1 MVFEV
6 ARDALVEVDHVVPHH
21 VVALSGIDE
30 VVGLGAGIF
39 AGAEESEGV
48 LEHAGGVV
56 VADDDLQAAFE
67 LRGVAHHAG
76 FGIALGIGL
85 RRFHVALTVHGFV
98 VFPVENGTAGD
109 TDFEDFGVGEHEVRR
124 HESAE
129 APTVHADAGGVDEGE
144 GREVFDALHLIGHLD
159 AAEVAVGATFEFE
172 TAVARSAVVE
182 NEEDVVAVGHV
193 VFPRAGLVVPRLL
206 DVGGVGAAVDV
217 DDGGI
222 LLVGIEVD
230 GLDESVVEGRFAV
243 GGQDASAFDAGHGEL
258 SPGVS
263 GFEQAKGFARALG
276 AAHNDVAVGAGR
288 RPGVAQQGTARR
300 ELGAVHA
307 YAVVE
312 EGATPGFEIDGIEVL
327 ANVSALV
334 AADDDAAGAGVE
346 TEEFEHLKLT
356 GSELLEQL
364 AFGVEE
370 VEVVEAVALAL
381 VDELVFV
388 PRQERERVLGFDET
402 LVGFGVEHPE
412 SRAGVGVVGD
422 EVAALLRTRHF
433 HDVEAVAVGAPTE
446 VGEVAIGGIAEI
458 EPDGAIVL
466 RIEDADG
473 DLMRGHARHGV
484 LLGRGLGDAH
494 GRGHV
499 DVDERIVGDH
509 ALVHAIEGET
519 ASVEAPESAFV
530 NAEFVAV
537 DGGAVEQL
545 TVAVGGNGV
554 AASVGGGDV
563 EIIVLGV
570 GQGLTRGSEVLVFD
584 ASFEWD
590 RPFDATIFPIVAKER
605 AGGAKG
611 GNGTTGFGEGGGG
624 ERTQHAA
631 TGGVERGIDLG
642 EGEKRCAFRIEMP
655 TGRITQL

>member
-1 MVFEV
+1 M
-6 ARDALVEVDHVVPHH
+6 
-21 VVALSGIDE
+21 
-30 VVGLGAGIF
+30 
-39 AGAEESEGV
+39 
-48 LEHAGGVV
+48 
-56 VADDDLQAAFE
+56 
-67 LRGVAHHAG
+67 
-76 FGIALGIGL
+76 
-85 RRFHVALTVHGFV
+85 
-98 VFPVENGTAGD
+98 
-109 TDFEDFGVGEHEVRR
+109 
-124 HESAE
+124 
-129 APTVHADAGGVDEGE
+129 
-144 GREVFDALHLIGHLD
+144 
-159 AAEVAVGATFEFE
+159 
-172 TAVARSAVVE
+172 
-182 NEEDVVAVGHV
+182 
-193 VFPRAGLVVPRLL
+193 
-206 DVGGVGAAVDV
+206 
-217 DDGGI
+217 
-222 LLVGIEVD
+222 
-230 GLDESVVEGRFAV
+230 
-243 GGQDASAFDAGHGEL
+243 
-258 SPGVS
+258 
-263 GFEQAKGFARALG
+263 
-276 AAHNDVAVGAGR
+276 
-288 RPGVAQQGTARR
+288 
-300 ELGAVHA
+300 HA

-312 EGATPGFEIDGIEVL
+312 EGAATGFEIDGVEVL
-327 ANVSALV
+327 ADVSALV
-334 AADDDAAGAGVE
+334 AANDDAAGAGVE

-356 GSELLEQL
+356 GGELLEQL

-388 PRQERERVLGFDET
+388 PRQEGERVLGLDET

-412 SRAGVGVVGD
+412 SCAGVGVVGD

-446 VGEVAIGGIAEI
+446 VGEIAVGGIAEI

-484 LLGRGLGDAH
+484 LLGCGLGDAH

-509 ALVHAIEGET
+509 ALVHAIEGEA
-519 ASVEAPESAFV
+519 ASVGAPESAFV
-530 NAEFVAV
+530 NAEFVTV
-537 DGGAVEQL
+537 NGGAVEQL
-545 TVAVGGNGV
+545 AVAVGGNGV

-584 ASFEWD
+584 ASFERD

-624 ERTQHAA
+624 ERTQHAT

-642 EGEKRCAFRIEMP
+642 EGEKRRAFRIEMP